1 MRRMNDFERKLY
13 HTVVHNSLLFL
24 EDGLKRLITDGNND
38 LGDTIVL
45 SCTSIQISLEL
56 AMRAYILRNKGLE
69 FIIVKKQKDN
79 NTDEEIEKL
88 YAENRLKVIEFEAL
102 KNQLKEKDASVFT
115 KEDYQIIDDFQTYR
129 NKLMHFCCPLDNNEL
144 SKLKENLMYYVV
156 RVVLCLLYDNYEEK
170 KPAEYFE
177 ELLGWDFYRTLIND
191 KGYIRAIQQLAKEQA
206 KDVGLCPICG
216 RIAYSIEDEFCYFC
230 NVQPLE
236 DEWGRTECMA
246 CGRKNSVIYDKM
258 NIHLK
263 GNHHSMSGLC
273 QHCDAHPQ
281 IFECPICGQTHWL
294 YSDTYDWMCYD
305 GHCTTQGVDYKD

>member
-115 KEDYQIIDDFQTYR
+115 KEDFQIIDDFQTYR
-129 NKLMHFCCPLDNNEL
+129 NKPCAF
-144 SKLKENLMYYVV
+144 
-156 RVVLCLLYDNYEEK
+156 LL
-170 KPAEYFE
+170 P
-177 ELLGWDFYRTLIND
+177 
-191 KGYIRAIQQLAKEQA
+191 
-206 KDVGLCPICG
+206 VG
-216 RIAYSIEDEFCYFC
+216 
-230 NVQPLE
+230 
-236 DEWGRTECMA
+236 
-246 CGRKNSVIYDKM
+246 
-258 NIHLK
+258 
-263 GNHHSMSGLC
+263 
-273 QHCDAHPQ
+273 
-281 IFECPICGQTHWL
+281 
-294 YSDTYDWMCYD
+294 
-305 GHCTTQGVDYKD
+305 